1 MNKSVNEIAKD
12 LGLVELS
19 FNEIFVLSD
28 SEKEKIQQ
36 FSEKGICIEP
46 ELLREHLE
54 YAGKRCCLYE
64 SLLNYHEEVIA
75 KTLEEIE
82 KNAFSSY
89 APEKWLT
96 ILQTH
101 RNIYEM
107 MGYLT
112 LLQMDA
118 ITTTICLLQAQNDT
132 ERIMLSKHAYTI
144 IYEARINDL
153 SKKVSKEMRLYPNE
167 VVNIQELS
175 DFWKNI
181 NSILKQIMDIEF
193 AKEIRNNI
201 DAHKNNSFIRQI
213 ALYRECQWGESIIY
227 LSIFTNLVDL
237 IQDYMNIIN
246 NNMKKVYNKYTT
258 DIKEYIEKL
267 DQIKKELEEL

>member
-153 SKKVSKEMRLYPNE
+153 SKKVSKEMRLYTNE

-227 LSIFTNLVDL
+227 LSIFTKLVDL

>member
-75 KTLEEIE
+75 KTLEEIK

-89 APEKWLT
+89 ASEKWLT

-153 SKKVSKEMRLYPNE
+153 YKKVSKEMRQYPNE
-167 VVNIQELS
+167 VVDIQELS

-227 LSIFTNLVDL
+227 LSIFTKLVDL

>member
-19 FNEIFVLSD
+19 FYEIFVLSD

-227 LSIFTNLVDL
+227 LSIFTKLVDL

-267 DQIKKELEEL
+267 DQIKKELGEL

>member
-1 MNKSVNEIAKD
+1 MNKSVNEITKD

-75 KTLEEIE
+75 KTLEEIK

-89 APEKWLT
+89 ASEKWLT

-227 LSIFTNLVDL
+227 LSIFTKLVDL

-267 DQIKKELEEL
+267 DQIKKELGEL

>member
-19 FNEIFVLSD
+19 FNEIVVLSD

-75 KTLEEIE
+75 KTLEEIK

-89 APEKWLT
+89 ASEKWLT

-227 LSIFTNLVDL
+227 LSIFTKLVDL

>member
-46 ELLREHLE
+46 ELLRKHLE

-75 KTLEEIE
+75 KTLEEIK
-82 KNAFSSY
+82 KNVFSSY

-181 NSILKQIMDIEF
+181 NSILEQIMDIEF

-227 LSIFTNLVDL
+227 LSIFTKLVDL

-258 DIKEYIEKL
+258 NIKEYIEKL
-267 DQIKKELEEL
+267 DQIKKELGEL

>member
-75 KTLEEIE
+75 KTLEEIK

-89 APEKWLT
+89 ASEKWLT

-227 LSIFTNLVDL
+227 LSIFTKLVDL

-258 DIKEYIEKL
+258 YIKEYIEKL
-267 DQIKKELEEL
+267 DQIKKELGEL

>member
-193 AKEIRNNI
+193 ATEIRNNI

-227 LSIFTNLVDL
+227 LSIFTKLVDL

-258 DIKEYIEKL
+258 NIKEYIEKL
-267 DQIKKELEEL
+267 DQIKKELGEL